1 MNKNIYIRIMTTK
14 IVATII
20 RRMAWQNFVNITEQQ
35 NINNGI
41 RFVENDNSYNK
52 VGIYTIQGV
61 MMKRIPPVR
70 HEESLDLELSD
81 LPKGIYIVNGRKMVN
96 K

>member
-1 MNKNIYIRIMTTK
+1 MTTK

-96 K
+96 R